1 MHPHGNDIMTHLDP
15 ETGRLD
21 AVEIRLAHQDK
32 MIADLNEVIT
42 AQWRKI
48 DGLERQLGRL
58 REEMQTLEPQRQSPE
73 PPPPHY

>member
-1 MHPHGNDIMTHLDP
+1 MPSTDAHA
-15 ETGRLD
+15 ERLE

-32 MIADLNEVIT
+32 MIADLNDVIT

-48 DGLERQLGRL
+48 DTLERQLGRL
-58 REEMQTLEPQRQSPE
+58 REELQSIEPQRTTPE

>member
-1 MHPHGNDIMTHLDP
+1 MSLNDTH
-15 ETGRLD
+15 TNRLD

-32 MIADLNEVIT
+32 MIADLNDVIT

-48 DGLERQLGRL
+48 DLLERQLSRL
-58 REEMQTLEPQRQSPE
+58 KEELQSMEPQRAMPE

>member
-1 MHPHGNDIMTHLDP
+1 MPSTDAHA
-15 ETGRLD
+15 ERLV

-32 MIADLNEVIT
+32 MIADLNDVIT

-48 DGLERQLGRL
+48 DMLERQLGRL
-58 REEMQTLEPQRQSPE
+58 REELQSIEPQRTTPE

>member
-1 MHPHGNDIMTHLDP
+1 MTPIDTNA
-15 ETGRLD
+15 ERLQ

-32 MIADLNEVIT
+32 MIADLNDVIT

-48 DGLERQLGRL
+48 DMLERHLGRL
-58 REEMQTLEPQRQSPE
+58 REELQTLEPQRQTPE